1 MKKGKKGKKGLVGQ
15 SEDFLESAKKLNR
28 EAGGEQD
35 QVEAEAPRKGVAE
48 QLGES
53 AENLRHAE
61 YAKTTLVPMI
71 DSFVASHVNGQ
82 IATDPEIRQ
91 FYTDVL
97 TNLVKEGYISAE
109 EAKKFQEPSK
119 IVIKEKTEVERTGF
133 MVKFMGSKQTVET
146 ERTIDGPSGFDEAVK
161 ETIKTINNHG
171 AMPLKLEM
179 TEKLMF
185 GVGKLCKS
193 LGLESMSK
201 FCMQQIK
208 PENLEKITTREK
220 VLASAIDAVSAIGSK
235 GDRAKPGTK
244 VEALVA
250 KRAEN
255 RSGGMGGR
263 D

>member
-1 MKKGKKGKKGLVGQ
+1 MTKGKKGLVGQ
-15 SEDFLESAKKLNR
+15 SEKFLESAKNLNR

-35 QVEAEAPRKGVAE
+35 QVEAEAPRKGVSE
-48 QLGES
+48 QLREA

-82 IATDPEIRQ
+82 IATEPEIRQ

-119 IVIKEKTEVERTGF
+119 VVIKEETEVERTGF
-133 MVKFMGSKQTVET
+133 MGKIMGGKQKVQT

-161 ETIKTINNHG
+161 GTIKTINDHG
-171 AMPLKLEM
+171 AMQLKLDM

-235 GDRAKPGTK
+235 GDQPKPGTK

>member
-1 MKKGKKGKKGLVGQ
+1 MTKGKKGLVGQ
-15 SEDFLESAKKLNR
+15 SEEFLESAKKLNR
-28 EAGGEQD
+28 EARGEPD
-35 QVEAEAPRKGVAE
+35 PVEEEAPRKGLAE
-48 QLGES
+48 QFREA
-53 AENLRHAE
+53 AENLKHAE

-82 IATDPEIRQ
+82 IATEPEIRQ

-119 IVIKEKTEVERTGF
+119 VVIKEETEVERTGF
-133 MVKFMGSKQTVET
+133 MGKIMGGKQKVQT

-161 ETIKTINNHG
+161 GTIKTINDHG
-171 AMPLKLEM
+171 AMQLKLDM

-244 VEALVA
+244 VEALVTQ
-250 KRAEN
+250 RAEN

>member
-1 MKKGKKGKKGLVGQ
+1 MTKGKKGLVDQ
-15 SEDFLESAKKLNR
+15 SEDFLENAKKLNR
-28 EAGGEQD
+28 EAGGAPD
-35 QVEAEAPRKGVAE
+35 PVEEEAPGKGLAE
-48 QLGES
+48 QFREA
-53 AENLRHAE
+53 AENLKHAE

-82 IATDPEIRQ
+82 IATEPEIRQ

-97 TNLVKEGYISAE
+97 TNLVKEGYISPE

-119 IVIKEKTEVERTGF
+119 VVIKEETEVERTGL
-133 MVKFMGSKQTVET
+133 MGKIMGGKQKVQT
-146 ERTIDGPSGFDEAVK
+146 ERTIDGPSEFDKAVTG
-161 ETIKTINNHG
+161 TIKTINDHG
-171 AMPLKLEM
+171 AMPLKLDM

-208 PENLEKITTREK
+208 PENLEKITAREK

-235 GDRAKPGTK
+235 GDQPKSGTK
-244 VEALVA
+244 VEALIA

>member
-1 MKKGKKGKKGLVGQ
+1 MKKGKKGLVGQ
-15 SEDFLESAKKLNR
+15 SEDFLESAKNLNR
-28 EAGGEQD
+28 KAGGAPD
-35 QVEAEAPRKGVAE
+35 LVEEEAPRKGAVQFREA
-48 QLGES
+48 
-53 AENLRHAE
+53 AENLKHAE

-82 IATDPEIRQ
+82 IATEPEIRQ

-119 IVIKEKTEVERTGF
+119 VVIKEETEVERTGF
-133 MVKFMGSKQTVET
+133 QAIIGNKKKVQT

-161 ETIKTINNHG
+161 GTIKTINDHG
-171 AMPLKLEM
+171 AMQLKLDM

-193 LGLESMSK
+193 LGLES
-201 FCMQQIK
+201 I
-208 PENLEKITTREK
+208 ENLEKITTREK

-235 GDRAKPGTK
+235 DRSKSGTK
-244 VEALVA
+244 VEALVT

-255 RSGGMGGR
+255 RSGVR
-263 D
+263 EV